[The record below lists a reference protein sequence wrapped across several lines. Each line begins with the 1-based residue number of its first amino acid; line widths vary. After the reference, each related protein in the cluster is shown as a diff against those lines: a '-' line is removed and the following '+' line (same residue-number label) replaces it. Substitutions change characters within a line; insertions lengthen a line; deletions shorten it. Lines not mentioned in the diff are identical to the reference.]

1 MKLDAISL
9 LAAKASGEL
18 ASNVGFLS
26 LTQKCIRNG
35 SHKNVSGPAEKNNDC
50 LHCKH
55 PRTLIFFWVRKGPGR
70 LFSEL
75 FPLPCE
81 YQSPWGG
88 TVSLLLTVDFLLS
101 LKIKYK
107 EEYEKMK
114 GKVMGT
120 TDSRLLHSLQ
130 VAKMSSEVNS
140 FLSLSPFLRLV
151 LLWVSFR
158 GQLLPGPY
166 GWLLPTNSLMSCG
179 RSLFTFFI

>member
-1 MKLDAISL
+1 MKLDAMSL

-35 SHKNVSGPAEKNNDC
+35 SHKMSVVLQEKRMTVNVNVAILFYLLLGTKDWEV
-50 LHCKH
+50 
-55 PRTLIFFWVRKGPGR
+55 FFQNCSSCTCSNQRPFEGK
-70 LFSEL
+70 
-75 FPLPCE
+75 
-81 YQSPWGG
+81 
-88 TVSLLLTVDFLLS
+88 VSLSLTVDFLLC

-107 EEYEKMK
+107 EEYEKTK

-140 FLSLSPFLRLV
+140 FLPQPF
-151 LLWVSFR
+151 
-158 GQLLPGPY
+158 
-166 GWLLPTNSLMSCG
+166 T
-179 RSLFTFFI
+179 